1 MNTLETRT
9 EETKKDYYTTY
20 DVAVN
25 WLDNDFVLC
34 NNIPEVDESIYDNM
48 RFNYYDEETDTYA
61 EIYQWYI
68 TDCTESDVE
77 YLEKYFELKF
87 TYSNKLDCFI
97 LCVDHLGTSW
107 KYVSNIVRDV
117 DEYTPLC
124 KTYKELTGYEY

>member
-1 MNTLETRT
+1 MKTA
-9 EETKKDYYTTY
+9 TKERQDFYTTY
-20 DVAVN
+20 ATAVN
-25 WLDNDFVLC
+25 WLHNSIVLC
-34 NNIPEVDESIYDNM
+34 NNIPEVDESIWDNM
-48 RFNYYDEETDTYA
+48 RFNYYDEESDSYT

-97 LCVDHLGTSW
+97 LCVYHWGTSW
-107 KYVSNIVRDV
+107 GYVSNIVRDV
-117 DEYTPLC
+117 DEYTPHC